1 MDSLQSIT
9 QNTTSYE
16 NQTYSG
22 IHMICDIKEIQNLN
36 ILNDISSMKKI
47 LDIICKK
54 YDFHIL
60 HKIEHAF
67 EPYGSTILYMLSESH
82 ISIHTFPE
90 KNYMAVDIYTCRSY
104 DDNSAYNWIYNYL
117 IETLDA
123 KLETPT
129 IIRRSF

>member
-1 MDSLQSIT
+1 MSSSIT
-9 QNTTSYE
+9 YE
-16 NQTYSG
+16 TLLYSG
-22 IHMICDIKEIQNLN
+22 SHMICDIKEIENMN
-36 ILNDISSMKKI
+36 ILNDIERLKTI

-60 HKIEHAF
+60 NKTEHKF
-67 EPYGSTILYMLSESH
+67 EPQGSTILYMLSESH

-90 KNYMAVDIYTCRSY
+90 KKYMAFDIYTCRPY
-104 DDNSAYNWIYNYL
+104 TDNSTYQWIYNYL

-129 IIRRSF
+129 IIRRSFV